1 MNSLKPYLY
10 LAVVLAIVAAFGGGY
25 WKGGAAAED
34 RYVAAQAREDAIVQ
48 GVQDKVLA
56 GVADKLANLTVK
68 NTVIRQ
74 KATEIVREVPV
85 YTECKNTD
93 EIKALI
99 EQARTP

>member
-1 MNSLKPYLY
+1 VNSLKPYLY
-10 LAVVLAIVAAFGGGY
+10 VAFVLALVAAFGGGY
-25 WKGGAAAED
+25 YKGDEAASN

-56 GVADKLANLTVK
+56 GVAASLANMTVK

-74 KATEIVREVPV
+74 KATEIIREVPV

-93 EIKALI
+93 EIKLLI